1 MKPLD
6 IIIDNKEYEYITDVT
21 YNNKNYVAFKDEKY
35 IYIKEFIFNNE
46 LKLFDIDDILYE
58 KLKGM
63 MNL

>member
-1 MKPLD
+1 MNPLD

-46 LKLFDIDDILYE
+46 LELFDIDDILYE